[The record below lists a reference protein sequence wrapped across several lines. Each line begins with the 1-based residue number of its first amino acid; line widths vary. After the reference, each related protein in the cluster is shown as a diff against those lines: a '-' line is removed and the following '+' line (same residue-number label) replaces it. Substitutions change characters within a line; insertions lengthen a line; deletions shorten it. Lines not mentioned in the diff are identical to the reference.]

1 MATTLN
7 VTELDFD
14 TIKQNFRDFLA
25 GQSEFQDYD
34 FEGAAFSVLLDAMS
48 YGIHYNGVYA
58 NMALTES
65 DMLAAQIRKNVVS
78 GAKSMGYIPASPK
91 GAQANFTLTL
101 NLTAHAGVI
110 PTTFTV
116 PKGTNFSAI
125 AEDGSSINFV
135 TFDDNTLTDT
145 GISAGQAATEIL
157 VGTVFVVQGEYGV
170 QTWLKDNT
178 ETQRFILTQPDID
191 TAFLQVTIQENGPT
205 DTNKDVW
212 THEKDLLNVGPDT
225 ESFFVSEVETELVEV
240 YFGNNQIGKALV
252 AGAFITTEYITTTGS
267 DGNNLSGYT
276 LDTGIVSYDRP
287 LFTLSDHVTSSDG
300 SDRETIDSIKHN
312 APLDYQRQNRV
323 VTIDDYKAI
332 ILKEFPNISAINAWG
347 GEDANPP
354 EFGKVFVS
362 VKPTTG
368 QYVSPATKQ
377 SIETEVLGKFN
388 VVGIT
393 PVLLD
398 PDFIEV
404 NFNVE
409 VNYNKDQ
416 TTLKASEIET
426 NVGDAIV
433 NFLDTAVFDYEQSF
447 KYSKLMTVIDDVH
460 RSIINNYTTVTAS
473 KEIAPLF
480 GVSTSYSIEFNNAI
494 IPFTLSTGTWAR
506 TDATEAHLADDGDG
520 SVDLY
525 VNDIIVTKKIG
536 TVDYD
541 TGAINFPNFNP
552 LIQNDG
558 DKIRFTMTPV
568 KHDIDIVRNDL
579 LILGTNV
586 ITATPVKKFGS

>member
-1 MATTLN
+1 MATTLD
-7 VTELDFD
+7 VVELDFD

-34 FEGAAFSVLLDAMS
+34 FEGSAFSVLLDAMA

-65 DMLAAQIRKNVVS
+65 DMLAAQLRKNVVS

-91 GAQANFTLTL
+91 GAQASFTLTL
-101 NLTAHAGVI
+101 NLTAQAGVI

-145 GISAGQAATEIL
+145 GVAAGGAATKIL

-178 ETQRFILTQPDID
+178 STQRFILTQPDID
-191 TAFLQVTIQENGPT
+191 TAFLQVTIQENGPS
-205 DTNKDVW
+205 DTNKTIW
-212 THEKDLLNVGPDT
+212 TNEKDLLNVGPST
-225 ESFFVSEVETELVEV
+225 EAFFVSEVETELVEI
-240 YFGNNQIGKALV
+240 YFGNNQIGKALI
-252 AGAFITTEYITTTGS
+252 AGAYVTAEYITTAGS
-267 DGNNLSGYT
+267 AGNNLSGFT
-276 LDTGIVSYDRP
+276 LDSGIVSYDRP
-287 LFTLSDHVTSSDG
+287 LFGLSNYVTSTDG
-300 SDRETIDSIKHN
+300 SDRETIESIKHN

-362 VKPTTG
+362 VKPATG
-368 QYVSPATKQ
+368 QYVSPATKA
-377 SIETEVLGKFN
+377 SIEADVLRKFN

-409 VNYNKDQ
+409 MNYNKDQ
-416 TTLKASEIET
+416 TTLKASELET
-426 NVGDAIV
+426 LVQTAIV
-433 NFLDTAVFDYEQSF
+433 DFLDTSVFDYEQSF
-447 KYSKLMTVIDDVH
+447 KYSKLMAVIDNVH

-473 KEIAPLF
+473 KEIAPLY

-494 IPFTLSTGTWAR
+494 IPLSLSTGTWAR
-506 TDATEAHLADDGDG
+506 TDATQASLADDGAG
-520 SVDLY
+520 AIDLY
-525 VNDIIVTKKIG
+525 VNDIVVTKKIG
-536 TVDYD
+536 TINYT
-541 TGAINFPNFNP
+541 TGAISFPNFNP

-579 LILGTNV
+579 LILGANV